1 MEQEH
6 PNRRAWLCSAGAVAL
21 AGLAGTA
28 ARADTYPQRTV
39 RFVIPF
45 TPGQGSDVIGRVMS
59 ERIAPVWRQTVLV
72 DNRPGA
78 NGALAVSE
86 VTRSAPDG
94 HTVLVTSN
102 SPIVINPNLYKRLA
116 YNPAADLKAVTLAGM
131 VELAIVVH
139 PQVPARTL
147 PELVAL
153 LKANPNKYSFGSP
166 GVGSTSHM
174 TMELLMRLTGAQL
187 THVPY
192 KGSGPAMT
200 DLMGGQIQLMADAL
214 PSAMAN
220 IQAGRIRAVATTGL
234 RSSSVLPDIPTAISQ
249 GVNGLPVG
257 GWYGFFVPVATP
269 TAVVD
274 KLDADL
280 RQVIYAPEFQARM
293 RALGIAA
300 VPPGTPA
307 EFADFVR
314 QDTAFWERTT
324 RQLNLY
330 QTEG

>member
-6 PNRRAWLCSAGAVAL
+6 PNRRAWLRSAGAVAL

-59 ERIAPVWRQTVLV
+59 ERIAPVWRQSVLV

-102 SPIVINPNLYKRLA
+102 SPIVINPNLYKKLA

-307 EFADFVR
+307 EFAEFVR

>member
-1 MEQEH
+1 
-6 PNRRAWLCSAGAVAL
+6 
-21 AGLAGTA
+21 
-28 ARADTYPQRTV
+28 
-39 RFVIPF
+39 
-45 TPGQGSDVIGRVMS
+45 
-59 ERIAPVWRQTVLV
+59 
-72 DNRPGA
+72 
-78 NGALAVSE
+78 
-86 VTRSAPDG
+86 
-94 HTVLVTSN
+94 
-102 SPIVINPNLYKRLA
+102 
-116 YNPAADLKAVTLAGM
+116 
-131 VELAIVVH
+131 
-139 PQVPARTL
+139 
-147 PELVAL
+147 
-153 LKANPNKYSFGSP
+153 
-166 GVGSTSHM
+166 
-174 TMELLMRLTGAQL
+174 MELLMRLTGAQL

-220 IQAGRIRAVATTGL
+220 ILAGRIRAVATTGV
-234 RSSSVLPDIPTAISQ
+234 RPSSVLPDIPTAISQ
-249 GVNGLPVG
+249 GLTGLPVG

-269 TAVVD
+269 AAVVD

-280 RQVIYAPEFQARM
+280 RQVIYASEFQARM

-307 EFADFVR
+307 EFAEFVR

>member
-86 VTRSAPDG
+86 VTRSTPDG

-102 SPIVINPNLYKRLA
+102 SPIVINPNLYKKLA

>member
-1 MEQEH
+1 M
-6 PNRRAWLCSAGAVAL
+6 NRIRIRMLRGLAATTLAL
-21 AGLAGTA
+21 AAAPWALAQAPKYPAQPVKVVVPFAPGGATDII
-28 ARADTYPQRTV
+28 ARLLAERLTQRLGQP
-39 RFVIPF
+39 FV
-45 TPGQGSDVIGRVMS
+45 
-59 ERIAPVWRQTVLV
+59 V

-86 VTRSAPDG
+86 VTRSAADG

-102 SPIVINPNLYKRLA
+102 SPIVINPNLYKKLA
-116 YNPAADLKAVTLAGM
+116 YNPATDLKAVTLAGM
-131 VELAIVVH
+131 VELALVVH
-139 PQVPARTL
+139 PQVPARSL
-147 PELVAL
+147 PELIAL
-153 LKANPNKYSFGSP
+153 LKAQPNKYSFGSP

-174 TMELLMRLTGAQL
+174 TMELLMRLAGVQL

-220 IQAGRIRAVATTGL
+220 IQAGRIRALATTGV
-234 RSSSVLPDIPTAISQ
+234 RPSSVLPDIPTAGSVGI
-249 GVNGLPVG
+249 NGLPVG
-257 GWYGFFVPVATP
+257 GWYGFFVPATTP
-269 TAVVD
+269 AGVVD

-280 RQVIYAPEFQARM
+280 RQVIYSPEFQGRM

-307 EFADFVR
+307 EFADFVK

>member
-86 VTRSAPDG
+86 VTRSTPDG

-307 EFADFVR
+307 EFAEFVR

>member
-6 PNRRAWLCSAGAVAL
+6 PNRRAWMCSAGAVAL

-220 IQAGRIRAVATTGL
+220 IQAGRIRAVATTGV

-269 TAVVD
+269 AAVVD

-307 EFADFVR
+307 EFAEFVR

>member
-6 PNRRAWLCSAGAVAL
+6 PSRRAWLRSAGAVAL
-21 AGLAGTA
+21 AGLSGAA

-39 RFVIPF
+39 RFIIPF

-59 ERIAPVWRQTVLV
+59 ERIGPMWKQTVLV

-102 SPIVINPNLYKRLA
+102 SPIVINPNLYKKLA

-220 IQAGRIRAVATTGL
+220 ILAGRIRAVATTGV

-249 GVNGLPVG
+249 GLTGLPVG

-269 TAVVD
+269 AAVVD

-307 EFADFVR
+307 EFAEFVR

>member
-6 PNRRAWLCSAGAVAL
+6 PNRRAWLRSAGAVAL

-102 SPIVINPNLYKRLA
+102 SPIVINPNLYKKLA

-307 EFADFVR
+307 EFAEFVR

>member
-1 MEQEH
+1 MRQE
-6 PNRRAWLCSAGAVAL
+6 NRKRRTWLQTAGALAL
-21 AGLAGTA
+21 GGLIGSPV
-28 ARADTYPQRTV
+28 RAENYPQRSV

-45 TPGQGSDVIGRVMS
+45 TPGQGSDVIGRVMG
-59 ERIAPVWRQTVLV
+59 ERIGPIWKQSVVV

-86 VTRSAPDG
+86 VTRSAADG

-102 SPIVINPNLYKRLA
+102 SPIVINPNLYKKLA
-116 YNPAADLKAVTLAGM
+116 YNPATDLKAVTLAGM
-131 VELAIVVH
+131 VELALVVH
-139 PQVPARTL
+139 PQVPARSL
-147 PELVAL
+147 PELIAL
-153 LKANPNKYSFGSP
+153 LKAQPNKYSFGSP

-174 TMELLMRLTGAQL
+174 TMELLMRLAGVQL

-220 IQAGRIRAVATTGL
+220 IQAGRIRALATTGV
-234 RSSSVLPDIPTAISQ
+234 RPSSVLPDIPTAGSVGI
-249 GVNGLPVG
+249 NGLPVG
-257 GWYGFFVPVATP
+257 GWYGFFVPATTP
-269 TAVVD
+269 AGVVD

-280 RQVIYAPEFQARM
+280 RQVIYSPEFQGRM

-307 EFADFVR
+307 EFADFVK

>member
-1 MEQEH
+1 MERERC
-6 PNRRAWLCSAGAVAL
+6 NRRAWLHAAGALAL
-21 AGLAGTA
+21 GGLAA
-28 ARADTYPQRTV
+28 PYARAETYPQRNV

-45 TPGQGSDVIGRVMS
+45 TPGQGSDVIGRVVG
-59 ERIAPVWRQTVLV
+59 ERISPVWRQTVLV
-72 DNRPGA
+72 DNKPGA

-102 SPIVINPNLYKRLA
+102 SPIVINPNLYKKLA
-116 YNPAADLKAVTLAGM
+116 YNPATDLKAVTLVGM
-131 VELAIVVH
+131 VELAIVVN

-147 PELVAL
+147 PELMAL
-153 LKANPNKYSFGSP
+153 LKANPNRYSFGSP

-174 TMELLMRLTGAQL
+174 TMELLMRVAGVQL

-220 IQAGRIRAVATTGL
+220 IQAGRIRALATTGV
-234 RSSSVLPDIPTAISQ
+234 RQSTVLPDIPTAASA
-249 GVNGLPVG
+249 GVNGLPAG
-257 GWYGFFVPVATP
+257 GWYGFFVPAATP
-269 TAVVD
+269 AAVVD
-274 KLDADL
+274 KLDTDL
-280 RQVIYAPEFQARM
+280 RQVIYAPEFQTRM

-307 EFADFVR
+307 EFAEFVR

>member
-1 MEQEH
+1 MS
-6 PNRRAWLCSAGAVAL
+6 PPIDTRRAWLRTAAAL
-21 AGLAGTA
+21 SLGGLAASG
-28 ARADTYPQRTV
+28 ARADAFPQRGV

-45 TPGQGSDVIGRVMS
+45 TPGQGSDVIARIMS
-59 ERIAPVWRQTVLV
+59 ERIGPYWKQPVLV
-72 DNRPGA
+72 DNKPGA
-78 NGALAVSE
+78 NGALAVGE

-102 SPIVINPNLYKRLA
+102 SPIVINPNLYKKLA
-116 YNPAADLKAVTLAGM
+116 YNPATDLRAVTMVGL
-131 VELAIVVH
+131 VELAIVVN

-147 PELVAL
+147 PELVTL
-153 LKANPNKYSFGSP
+153 LRANPNKYSFGSP

-174 TMELLMRLTGAQL
+174 TMELLMRVAGVQM

-200 DLMGGQIQLMADAL
+200 DLMGGQIQLMADGL

-234 RSSSVLPDIPTAISQ
+234 RTSSVLPDVPTATSQ
-249 GVNGLPVG
+249 GVVGLPVG
-257 GWYGFFVPVATP
+257 GWYGFFVPAATP
-269 TAVVD
+269 SALVD

-280 RQVIYAPEFQARM
+280 RQFIYTPDFQARM
-293 RALGIAA
+293 RALGIST
-300 VPPGTPA
+300 VPPGKPSD
-307 EFADFVR
+307 FADYVR

>member
-6 PNRRAWLCSAGAVAL
+6 PNRRAWLRSAGAVAL

-59 ERIAPVWRQTVLV
+59 ERIAPVWRQSVLV

-102 SPIVINPNLYKRLA
+102 SPIVINPNLYKKLA

-269 TAVVD
+269 AAVVD

-307 EFADFVR
+307 EFAEFVR

>member
-6 PNRRAWLCSAGAVAL
+6 PNRRAWLRSAGAVAL

-28 ARADTYPQRTV
+28 ARADTYPHRTV
-39 RFVIPF
+39 RFVSPF

-86 VTRSAPDG
+86 VTRSTPDG

-102 SPIVINPNLYKRLA
+102 SPIVINPNLYKKLA

-220 IQAGRIRAVATTGL
+220 IQGGRIRAVATTGV

-307 EFADFVR
+307 EFAEFVR

>member
-1 MEQEH
+1 MQQDL
-6 PNRRAWLCSAGAVAL
+6 PNRRAWLQSAGVL
-21 AGLAGTA
+21 TLSGLAVPA
-28 ARADTYPQRTV
+28 ARAETYPQRNV

-45 TPGQGSDVIGRVMS
+45 TPGQGSDVIGRVVG
-59 ERIAPVWRQTVLV
+59 ERISPVWKQTVLV
-72 DNRPGA
+72 DNKPGA

-102 SPIVINPNLYKRLA
+102 SPIVINPNLYKKLA
-116 YNPAADLKAVTLAGM
+116 YNPATDLKAVALVGM

-174 TMELLMRLTGAQL
+174 TMELLMRVAGVQL

-220 IQAGRIRAVATTGL
+220 IQAGRIRALATTGV
-234 RSSSVLPDIPTAISQ
+234 RPSSVLPDIPTASSV

-257 GWYGFFVPVATP
+257 GWYGFFVPAATP
-269 TAVVD
+269 SAVVD
-274 KLDADL
+274 KLGADL
-280 RQVIYAPEFQARM
+280 RQVVYAPEFQARM
-293 RALGIAA
+293 RALGIAS

>member
-1 MEQEH
+1 
-6 PNRRAWLCSAGAVAL
+6 VAL

-59 ERIAPVWRQTVLV
+59 ERIAPVWRQSVLV

-102 SPIVINPNLYKRLA
+102 SPIVINPNLYKKLA

-220 IQAGRIRAVATTGL
+220 IQAGRIRAVATTGV

-269 TAVVD
+269 AAVVD

-307 EFADFVR
+307 EFAEFVR

>member
-6 PNRRAWLCSAGAVAL
+6 PNRRAWLRSAGAVAL

-59 ERIAPVWRQTVLV
+59 ERIAPVWRQSVLV

-86 VTRSAPDG
+86 VTRSTPDG

-102 SPIVINPNLYKRLA
+102 SPIVINPNLYKKLA

-220 IQAGRIRAVATTGL
+220 IQGGRIRAVATTGV

-307 EFADFVR
+307 EFAEFVR

>member
-1 MEQEH
+1 
-6 PNRRAWLCSAGAVAL
+6 
-21 AGLAGTA
+21 
-28 ARADTYPQRTV
+28 
-39 RFVIPF
+39 
-45 TPGQGSDVIGRVMS
+45 MS
-59 ERIAPVWRQTVLV
+59 ERIAPVWRQSVLV

-220 IQAGRIRAVATTGL
+220 IQAGRIRAVATTGV

-269 TAVVD
+269 AAVVD

-307 EFADFVR
+307 EFAEFVR

>member
-6 PNRRAWLCSAGAVAL
+6 PNRRAWLRSAGAVAL

-59 ERIAPVWRQTVLV
+59 ERIAPVWRQSVLV

-102 SPIVINPNLYKRLA
+102 SPIVINPNLYKKLA

-220 IQAGRIRAVATTGL
+220 IQAGRIRAVATTGV

-269 TAVVD
+269 AAVVD

-307 EFADFVR
+307 EFAEFVR

>member
-86 VTRSAPDG
+86 VTRSTPDG

>member
-6 PNRRAWLCSAGAVAL
+6 PNRRAWLRGAGAVAL
-21 AGLAGTA
+21 AGLSGAA

-39 RFVIPF
+39 RFIIPF

-59 ERIAPVWRQTVLV
+59 ERIGPMWKQTVLV

-102 SPIVINPNLYKRLA
+102 SPIVINPNLYKKLA

-220 IQAGRIRAVATTGL
+220 ILAGRIRAVATTGV

-249 GVNGLPVG
+249 GLTGLPVG

-269 TAVVD
+269 AAVVD

-307 EFADFVR
+307 EFAEFVR

>member
-6 PNRRAWLCSAGAVAL
+6 PNRRAWLRSAGAVAL

-59 ERIAPVWRQTVLV
+59 ERIAPVWRQSVLV

-102 SPIVINPNLYKRLA
+102 SPIVINPNLYKKLA

>member
-6 PNRRAWLCSAGAVAL
+6 PNRRAWLRSAGAVAL
-21 AGLAGTA
+21 AGLSGAA

-39 RFVIPF
+39 RFIIPF

-59 ERIAPVWRQTVLV
+59 ERIGPMWKQTVLV

-102 SPIVINPNLYKRLA
+102 SPIVINPNLYKKLA

-220 IQAGRIRAVATTGL
+220 ILAGRIRAVATTGV
-234 RSSSVLPDIPTAISQ
+234 RPSSVLPDIPTAISQ
-249 GVNGLPVG
+249 GLTGLPVG

-269 TAVVD
+269 AAVVD

-280 RQVIYAPEFQARM
+280 RQVIYASEFQARM

-307 EFADFVR
+307 EFAEFVR

>member
-6 PNRRAWLCSAGAVAL
+6 PNRRAWLRSAGAVAL

-28 ARADTYPQRTV
+28 ARADTYPHRTV

-86 VTRSAPDG
+86 VTRSTPDG

-102 SPIVINPNLYKRLA
+102 SPIVINPNLYKKLA

-307 EFADFVR
+307 EFAEFVR

>member
-1 MEQEH
+1 
-6 PNRRAWLCSAGAVAL
+6 
-21 AGLAGTA
+21 
-28 ARADTYPQRTV
+28 
-39 RFVIPF
+39 
-45 TPGQGSDVIGRVMS
+45 
-59 ERIAPVWRQTVLV
+59 
-72 DNRPGA
+72 
-78 NGALAVSE
+78 
-86 VTRSAPDG
+86 
-94 HTVLVTSN
+94 VLVTSN
-102 SPIVINPNLYKRLA
+102 SPIVINPNLYKKLA

-220 IQAGRIRAVATTGL
+220 ILAGRIRAVATTGV
-234 RSSSVLPDIPTAISQ
+234 RSSSVLPDIPTATSQ
-249 GVNGLPVG
+249 GLTGLPVG

-269 TAVVD
+269 AAVVD

-280 RQVIYAPEFQARM
+280 RQVIYASEFQARM

-307 EFADFVR
+307 EFAEFVR

>member
-1 MEQEH
+1 
-6 PNRRAWLCSAGAVAL
+6 
-21 AGLAGTA
+21 
-28 ARADTYPQRTV
+28 
-39 RFVIPF
+39 
-45 TPGQGSDVIGRVMS
+45 
-59 ERIAPVWRQTVLV
+59 
-72 DNRPGA
+72 
-78 NGALAVSE
+78 
-86 VTRSAPDG
+86 
-94 HTVLVTSN
+94 
-102 SPIVINPNLYKRLA
+102 
-116 YNPAADLKAVTLAGM
+116 
-131 VELAIVVH
+131 
-139 PQVPARTL
+139 
-147 PELVAL
+147 
-153 LKANPNKYSFGSP
+153 
-166 GVGSTSHM
+166 
-174 TMELLMRLTGAQL
+174 
-187 THVPY
+187 VPY

-220 IQAGRIRAVATTGL
+220 IQAGRIRAVATTGV

-307 EFADFVR
+307 EFAEFVR

>member
-307 EFADFVR
+307 EFAEFVR